1 MDDSIAANLQ
11 NDDTTSEKYLT
22 FKVENGDYGIEIS
35 YITEILGV
43 QEITPVP
50 HTHDYVKGIINLRG
64 TIVPIIDMRLRFG
77 LPEVEYT
84 DRTCIVVLSMSDM
97 NVGLIVDEIQEV
109 SDIDA
114 SCIQPPPK
122 TRLNM
127 ADSQFVKAIGM
138 VGEGVKQ
145 LLDVEMV
152 FELEDDDDLAD

>member
-1 MDDSIAANLQ
+1 MDDSMTAKLQ

-22 FKVENGDYGIEIS
+22 FKIENGDYGIEIS

-50 HTHDYVKGIINLRG
+50 HTHNYVKGIINLRG

-77 LPEVEYT
+77 LPEIEYT
-84 DRTCIVVLSMSDM
+84 DRTCIIVLSMTDM

-114 SCIQPPPK
+114 NCIQPPPK
-122 TRLNM
+122 TQFNTTN
-127 ADSQFVKAIGM
+127 SQFVKAIGM
-138 VGEGVKQ
+138 VGVSVRQ
-145 LLDVEMV
+145 LLDVDMV
-152 FELEDDDDLAD
+152 FEIEDDDELAG